1 MWLKTVRKVFKMNGK
16 SKAFTLIELLT
27 IIAIV
32 AILAAFIFPVL
43 ARAKLRAGQAACTSN
58 LKQLGASVYLY
69 AADHDDHTPITKF
82 PQDIVPALKPYT
94 RLAEVFKCPNDHEKR
109 EPTGNLAGGASNY
122 AVLGTSYLFIFN
134 GKSLSALSKVF
145 PDWTMA
151 TDTFN
156 AHTGDNWQLQSPELW
171 MVNTLAG
178 DLSVRHQR
186 SRAATA
192 KYPIGNF

>member
-1 MWLKTVRKVFKMNGK
+1 MKVK

-27 IIAIV
+27 VIAIV

-43 ARAKLRAGQAACTSN
+43 ARAKLSAGQAACTSN
-58 LKQLGASVYLY
+58 LKQLGAGVYLY
-69 AADHDDHTPITKF
+69 AADHDDHTPMTRL
-82 PQDIVPALKPYT
+82 PQDVVPVLKPYT

-109 EPTGNLAGGASNY
+109 EPTGNLPGGASTY
-122 AVLGTSYLFIFN
+122 EVFGTSYLFIFT
-134 GKSLSALSKVF
+134 GKSLSALSQVF

-156 AHTGDNWQLQSPELW
+156 SHTGENWQLQSPELW

-186 SRAATA
+186 SRSASA
-192 KYPIGNF
+192 KYAF